1 MDVSFII
8 ISSVFLMLY
17 GLNVLFNGIN
27 IMYSI
32 YCDASDRKQEHEVK
46 NNIPDSVKHLYS

>member
-1 MDVSFII
+1 
-8 ISSVFLMLY
+8 MLY